1 MYQISYEL
9 NKTPDLSEQNIL
21 AEHTQKQIQ
30 IDNLVDREELVEKY
44 RYYVYSI
51 VKKVRAT
58 LPRNVDFEELVSYG
72 MIGLMEAADRF
83 DPRRGIA
90 FTTFSYYRI
99 RGAIFDGLREMG
111 VLMRSPKGKWVQR
124 EANLNDLVQTAAD
137 DSKSGNQKVEDEIK
151 EVGKLVDRII
161 PAYLLSLT
169 DESTPEVVDTAELP
183 SDIVEMDDLLQLVRS
198 QVNALSAK
206 EKLLIEKLYFKHV
219 TTTQLAKEMGVT
231 KSWVSR
237 LHSKAIA
244 QLNENLVRIGV
255 IPPPD

>member
-1 MYQISYEL
+1 M
-9 NKTPDLSEQNIL
+9 
-21 AEHTQKQIQ
+21 AEKSQKQIQ
-30 IDNLVDREELVEKY
+30 LENFVDREELVEKY

-58 LPRNVDFEELVSYG
+58 LPKRIDFEELVSYG

-83 DPRRGIA
+83 DPSRGIA

-99 RGAIFDGLREMG
+99 RGAIFDGLRDMG
-111 VLMRSPKGKWVQR
+111 VLMRSPQGKWVQR
-124 EANLNDLVQTAAD
+124 EANINDLVQTASD
-137 DSKSGNQKVEDEIK
+137 DSSSGQNVDDEIK
-151 EVGKLVDRII
+151 EVGSLIDKII

-169 DESTPEVVDTAELP
+169 DESTPDLIDSNELP
-183 SDIVEMDDLLQLVRS
+183 SDRAEMKDLLKLVHDE
-198 QVNALSAK
+198 VNSMSAK
-206 EKLLIEKLYFKHV
+206 ERKLIEKLYFKQT

-244 QLNENLVRIGV
+244 ELRDRFIKIGV
-255 IPPPD
+255 IPPD

>member
-1 MYQISYEL
+1 M
-9 NKTPDLSEQNIL
+9 
-21 AEHTQKQIQ
+21 AEKSQTQIQ
-30 IDNLVDREELVEKY
+30 LENFVDREELVEKY

-58 LPRNVDFEELVSYG
+58 LPKRIDFEELVSYG

-83 DPRRGIA
+83 DPSRGIA

-99 RGAIFDGLREMG
+99 RGAIFDGLRDMG
-111 VLMRSPKGKWVQR
+111 VLMRSPQGKWVQR
-124 EANLNDLVQTAAD
+124 EANINDLVQTAAD
-137 DSKSGNQKVEDEIK
+137 DSSSGQNVDDEIK
-151 EVGKLVDRII
+151 EVGNLIDKII

-169 DESTPEVVDTAELP
+169 DESTPDVIDSAELP
-183 SDIVEMDDLLQLVRS
+183 SDQVEMKNLLVLVRD
-198 QVNALSAK
+198 QVDALSAK
-206 EKLLIEKLYFKHV
+206 EKKIIEKLYFKQT

-244 QLNENLVRIGV
+244 ELRERFVNIGV
-255 IPPPD
+255 IPPD